1 MFSDE
6 FVINFSMEECPMLI
20 GILRRP
26 SQEDDPFVEPS
37 YEFEILLMGD
47 RLVRSSEQLN
57 LESLF
62 DQLIV
67 FKEEFDENEENY
79 VSIYYVLIHIL
90 IINFI
95 LAI

>member
-1 MFSDE
+1 
-6 FVINFSMEECPMLI
+6 MEECPMLI

>member
-26 SQEDDPFVEPS
+26 SQEDEPFVEPS

>member
-95 LAI
+95 LSI